1 MNNYNSYP
9 YYNNNYNQ
17 SMYGNYQQQPYQTQP
32 MQQPTQQV
40 QQSSG
45 NAQFFPLTLVN
56 TEDDIKAYI
65 VAPNNMIFLYA
76 DKLNKLTIKRADN
89 MGRYSYETFNLNKD
103 TDQPKTNENYAL
115 KSDLARLEEEIKQ
128 LKDKLGGMSNE

>member
-1 MNNYNSYP
+1 MKKN
-9 YYNNNYNQ
+9 
-17 SMYGNYQQQPYQTQP
+17 QP

-40 QQSSG
+40 QQTSG
-45 NAQFFPLTLVN
+45 NTQFFPLTLVN

>member
-17 SMYGNYQQQPYQTQP
+17 SMYGNYQQPYQTQP

-40 QQSSG
+40 QQTSG
-45 NAQFFPLTLVN
+45 NTQFFPLTLVN

-128 LKDKLGGMSNE
+128 LRDKLRGMSNE

>member
-1 MNNYNSYP
+1 
-9 YYNNNYNQ
+9 
-17 SMYGNYQQQPYQTQP
+17 MYGNYQQPYQTQP

-40 QQSSG
+40 QQTSG
-45 NAQFFPLTLVN
+45 NTQFFPLTLVN

-128 LKDKLGGMSNE
+128 LRDKLGEMSNE